1 MLNYSF
7 FTEIVSSTKCIFQ
20 TIDIDKL
27 HCINKL
33 INSSEKIATHKR
45 DWSTTQWV
53 RSLCTP
59 HNSMGKERRV
69 PNVANVRE
77 LCATLDTTVSSRPK
91 RFSILTNSNL
101 ILISNLC

>member
-33 INSSEKIATHKR
+33 INSLENCDSHEILAN
-45 DWSTTQWV
+45 
-53 RSLCTP
+53 
-59 HNSMGKERRV
+59 NSMCEERRV
-69 PNVANVRE
+69 PNVANMRE

-91 RFSILTNSNL
+91 RFSILTNS
-101 ILISNLC
+101 I